1 MAPPEAGR
9 ANQQVSRALADRL
22 GVPVELVSGATA
34 RDKVFLARRITLE
47 EVLAKLSQ

>member
-9 ANQQVSRALADRL
+9 ANEQASRALSDRL
-22 GVPVELVSGATA
+22 GVPVELVSGARG
-34 RDKVFLARRITLE
+34 RDKVFLVRRIKLE